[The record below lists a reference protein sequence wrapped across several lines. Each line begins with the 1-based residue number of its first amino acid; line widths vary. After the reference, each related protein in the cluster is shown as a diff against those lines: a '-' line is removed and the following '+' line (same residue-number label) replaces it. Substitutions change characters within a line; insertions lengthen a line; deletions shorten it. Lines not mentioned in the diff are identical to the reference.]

1 MSYTIK
7 QVSEITGLP
16 IPTLRYYDKE
26 GLLPGLKR
34 RESGY
39 RIFTD
44 DDLNTI
50 RIIECFKQSG
60 LQIKEMKRFMALA
73 AEGDSTLQECHDIYK
88 NQVKRLEEKMA
99 ALEEAVKVSKI
110 KLSYYEEALAAGTE
124 TEILKQYREKW
135 MGKVSCDGDETL

>member
-7 QVSEITGLP
+7 QVSEMTGLP

-26 GLLPGLKR
+26 GLLPGLQR

-44 DDLNTI
+44 DDLETI

-60 LQIKEMKRFMALA
+60 LQIKEMKHFIELA
-73 AEGDSTLQECHDIYK
+73 SQGDSTLQECHDIYE
-88 NQVKRLEEKMA
+88 NQVKLLEDKIA
-99 ALEEAVKVSKI
+99 ALEEALKVSKT
-110 KLSYYEEALAAGTE
+110 KLGLYKEALAAGKE
-124 TEILKQYREKW
+124 TEIIRQYREKW
-135 MGKVSCDGDETL
+135 SGKASCDDGTL